1 MRIRTFG
8 RPASAD
14 APHRDASSVTG
25 ADAPMPGRRGF
36 LKLTMAASGCLALGI
51 APTRA
56 RAEAGR
62 TVQPSPPQAF
72 LIIAPDN
79 TVTVAVNRTESGQGV
94 STALPMA
101 LADELDADWRN
112 VRTVLAPAGEPYKD
126 PVTGIQMTAGSTSVN
141 HSFAQYR
148 ELGASARAMLVAAAA
163 QRWNV
168 DPATCRTANGVVTS
182 GNYRATYGELA
193 PAAMAMP
200 VPQRVSLKSPDQ
212 FRIIGKPTPRIDA
225 RGMLDGTLKYGM
237 DWRLPDTMVA
247 VVARPPRFGGKVAS
261 YDAAAARAV
270 KGVVEVVEIPTDR
283 GGTGVAVIANGYW
296 PAKLGRDALKITWK
310 DAGSTVTSSEQMQAY
325 KQLAGTPGT
334 VVRTT
339 DAGSAPPAAARI
351 RKDYEFPYLAH
362 AAMEPLSCTVD
373 VGPANCACGIK
384 IWGGSSLQTSDRAAV
399 AKALGVAPEK
409 VQIFTLTSGGD
420 YGRRSTPTSDYV
432 VEAAHVSAAYLAA
445 GHLGPVKTIW
455 TREDDLRGGYYRPM
469 VLHRVDIGVDG
480 SGAVRDWQHVV
491 VGQSVLKGSPLERT
505 TMLKRGT
512 DPNLTEGVA
521 NSPYGFPMQVSV
533 HQTDADVPVQ
543 TWRSGGNTHTAFVME
558 TLVDELAHSARQDPV
573 AYRMARLA
581 GPEHT
586 AHRQALALAVDKS
599 GYGIRTL
606 PAGHAWG
613 GRDARNGRLGRRVR
627 DGSVDRS
634 ATTARASRDG
644 RRVCGAHRQPD
655 RCGSA
660 DPGRRAVRSRDD
672 EAGLRDRRRPWRG
685 PQRRVRRLF
694 ADTHAGSAAGGC
706 LLRSV
711 GRSADRAERRR
722 RAADRAGGGQRGV
735 RADRRAGACVAVRA
749 DAGRGG
755 RARDAGGPRGGGR
768 RGSVR
773 RPAGRRLPVAA
784 QGQAGRVEAQGRSK
798 PRGRRP
804 GAHGAEIPAAET
816 ARGHS
821 VYRGSEER
829 HGVT

>member
-62 TVQPSPPQAF
+62 TAQPSPPQAF

-334 VVRTT
+334 VVRTA
-339 DAGSAPPAAARI
+339 DAGSAPPVATRI

-373 VGPANCACGIK
+373 VGPASCACGIK

-432 VEAAHVSAAYLAA
+432 VEAAHVSTAYLAA

-606 PAGHAWG
+606 PAGRAWG
-613 GRDARNGRLGRRVR
+613 VAMHETA
-627 DGSVDRS
+627 GSVVAYVTEVSIEAQQPRVHRVTAGVYAGRIVNPTGAEAQIQGGALFGL
-634 ATTARASRDG
+634 ATTK
-644 RRVCGAHRQPD
+644 
-655 RCGSA
+655 
-660 DPGRRAVRSRDD
+660 PGFAIDVDHGAVRN
-672 EAGLRDRRRPWRG
+672 AG
-685 PQRRVRRLF
+685 F
-694 ADTHAGSAAGGC
+694 ADYSPIRMQEAPPVDVFFVPSDAQPTGLSDVGVPPIAPAVANGAFVLTGERVHALPFAPMLVAAAAPAMPAAPAAAADEDPYGDLPAGGC
-706 LLRSV
+706 RLPHKVKPAALKPKADQSHAGVGQAPTVPKFLRPK
-711 GRSADRAERRR
+711 
-722 RAADRAGGGQRGV
+722 
-735 RADRRAGACVAVRA
+735 RRAG
-749 DAGRGG
+749 
-755 RARDAGGPRGGGR
+755 
-768 RGSVR
+768 
-773 RPAGRRLPVAA
+773 
-784 QGQAGRVEAQGRSK
+784 
-798 PRGRRP
+798 
-804 GAHGAEIPAAET
+804 IPCIDELKKGT
-816 ARGHS
+816 
-821 VYRGSEER
+821 
-829 HGVT
+829 VT